1 MQQTLAKITINN
13 AEDKKTYLCKI
24 RVLDEHWKNAL
35 IILQN
40 KVMASM
46 VNQSLYI
53 PLTEDEIDEVLS
65 GKGVF
70 IGAVVEDKLVGFF
83 MASFHDQETIELG
96 KASGIPEEELDQLVY
111 IESSV
116 VLPMVRGNGLLKKMI
131 HECLVVLEKMNQ
143 FQHLIATVSPENI
156 PSLKTTMDL
165 GFKIT
170 HLSDIHG
177 HYKRYVLYKNI
188 PLKKPETKTWDG
200 SLFDHPLKHG
210 TVVLAQ

>member
-1 MQQTLAKITINN
+1 MQQTLAKINISNT
-13 AEDKKTYLCKI
+13 EDKKIHLCNI
-24 RVLDEHWKNAL
+24 MILDEHWKNAL

-40 KVMASM
+40 KVKASM
-46 VNQSLYI
+46 ADKSLYI

-131 HECLVVLEKMNQ
+131 HECLIILEKMNQ

-156 PSLKTTMDL
+156 PSLKATMDL
-165 GFKIT
+165 GFKII
-170 HLSDIHG
+170 HLSNIHD

-188 PLKKPETKTWDG
+188 PLKKTETKTWDS
-200 SLFDHPLKHG
+200 SLFDYPLKHG

>member
-1 MQQTLAKITINN
+1 MELTLTDITINN
-13 AEDKKTYLCKI
+13 AEDKKPYLCKI
-24 RVLDEHWKNAL
+24 RVLDEHWKNDL

-40 KVMASM
+40 NVMASI
-46 VNQSLYI
+46 VDKSLYI
-53 PLTEDEIDEVLS
+53 PLTEDEIDEVFS
-65 GKGVF
+65 GKGVCV
-70 IGAVVEDKLVGFF
+70 GAVFEDKLVGFF
-83 MASFHDQETIELG
+83 IASFHDKETIELG
-96 KASGIPEEELDQLVY
+96 RTSGIPEEELDQLVY

-131 HECLVVLEKMNQ
+131 HECLDVLEKMNR
-143 FQHLIATVSPENI
+143 FQHFIATVSPENI

-188 PLKKPETKTWDG
+188 PLK
-200 SLFDHPLKHG
+200 
-210 TVVLAQ
+210 